1 MTLQEAKELAQ
12 QGIKVTHNYFTEDEY
27 VTMRGN
33 IVKFEDGVEIYFDE
47 WTKGKD
53 YLLDGWSK
61 YPDEDNINDAH
72 LDALES
78 LSPE

>member
-27 VTMRGN
+27 MTMHGN
-33 IVKFEDGVEIYFDE
+33 IIKFEDGVEIYFDE
-47 WTKGKD
+47 WTKDKD

-72 LDALES
+72 LNALES
-78 LSPE
+78 M

>member
-12 QGIKVTHNYFTEDEY
+12 QGIKVTHEYFTEDEY
-27 VTMRGN
+27 MTIGN
-33 IVKFEDGVEIYFDE
+33 IIKFEDGDEIYF
-47 WTKGKD
+47 
-53 YLLDGWSK
+53 LDGWSK

-72 LDALES
+72 LNALEL